1 MVGSILGSSYDG
13 TVLVDRDTMKL
24 VTSKAIS
31 WFFSSRNTI
40 LALAIDEF
48 GSADPEMFPY

>member
-48 GSADPEMFPY
+48 GSADAKMFPY